1 MNLFVWSSD
10 LLDLIYHIILNND
23 SQETSA
29 KKEYPVVL
37 SNILSTFIMYSGN
50 KRGLDVEVNIR
61 FRIWNI
67 G

>member
-1 MNLFVWSSD
+1 MF
-10 LLDLIYHIILNND
+10 DLIYHIILNND
-23 SQETSA
+23 SQETSDM
-29 KKEYPVVL
+29 KEYPVVL

-61 FRIWNI
+61 FWIRDF

>member
-1 MNLFVWSSD
+1 MNLFVWYSD
-10 LLDLIYHIILNND
+10 SFDLMYHIILNND

-29 KKEYPVVL
+29 KNEYPVVL

-61 FRIWNI
+61 S
-67 G
+67 GYETLV